1 MMSKTLIAV
10 LAIAIV
16 AGGGAATGYAMLH
29 LPQEQ
34 AASSSQSSAK
44 QSSADVV
51 KSSNSAKSANDAVGT
66 TASSNAVSDATS
78 KASSYSTSPDF
89 KPAGE
94 TQEAASSMSSVMSA
108 DTGVPITDDMIREAR
123 QQLQSQGVS
132 TGAFSDL
139 DIANVINTA
148 NSESLDYKTAIQQLF
163 PHYFE

>member
-1 MMSKTLIAV
+1 
-10 LAIAIV
+10 
-16 AGGGAATGYAMLH
+16 
-29 LPQEQ
+29 
-34 AASSSQSSAK
+34 
-44 QSSADVV
+44 
-51 KSSNSAKSANDAVGT
+51 
-66 TASSNAVSDATS
+66 
-78 KASSYSTSPDF
+78 
-89 KPAGE
+89 
-94 TQEAASSMSSVMSA
+94 MSSVMSA